1 MSWRSIYNEKLVS
14 LEEAA
19 LKVESNDRV
28 FFPPCSAAPIQLME
42 TLADNYKNLENVD
55 LFSALALH
63 PFKFLQS
70 PEYIGHLNYSTV
82 FYGPY
87 ERAFYKAGNVNIKVA
102 HLSEFDKCMVDFDPT
117 VLMADVSLPDEEGY
131 MYFGPMGVS
140 SAHIAAEIA
149 DTVIVQVNAH
159 QPKVAGTKHRIHVS
173 DVTWICEHDHVLPE
187 LPSTQP
193 SEVDQK
199 IADLLIPHIEDGS
212 CLQIGIGG
220 LSNAIGFGLESK
232 KDLSVHTE
240 MFTDSMVYLA
250 KKGVLSGK
258 KVSGFGLGSKELYEY
273 VGEGHVELSP
283 IYEVNQPKAIAENDN
298 FISINACLMTDLT
311 GQVCSESIGFDQYS
325 TTGGQVD
332 YVRGASMSKG
342 GKSFICLA
350 STNTDKV
357 GNVNS
362 TIVTALPKGQVVT
375 TARSDVMYIVTEYGI
390 ANLQNKSISERV
402 EALLEIAHPDFREKL
417 RAEAVEVGL
426 LVK

>member
-1 MSWRSIYNEKLVS
+1 MSWKSIYNEKLVS
-14 LEEAA
+14 LEEAV
-19 LKVESNDRV
+19 LKVKSNDRI
-28 FFPPCSAAPIQLME
+28 FFPPCSGAPIQMME
-42 TLADNYKNLENVD
+42 ALADNYESLENVD

-87 ERAFYKAGNVNIKVA
+87 ERAFYKAGNVNIKIS
-102 HLSEFDKCMVDFDPT
+102 HLSNFDKCMQDFDPT

-131 MYFGPMGVS
+131 MYYGAMGVS

-149 DTVIVQVNAH
+149 DTVIVQVNKH
-159 QPKVAGTKHRIHVS
+159 QPKVAGVKHRIHVS
-173 DVTWICEHDHVLPE
+173 DVTWICECDHELPE
-187 LPSTQP
+187 FPNPEP

-199 IADLLIPHIEDGS
+199 IAEYLIPLIDDGS

-220 LSNAIGFGLESK
+220 LANAIGYGLGSK
-232 KDLSVHTE
+232 KNLSVHTE
-240 MFTDSMVYLA
+240 MFSDSMVQLA
-250 KKGVLSGK
+250 KQGVLSGR
-258 KVSGFGLGSKELYEY
+258 KVAGFALGGKELYEY
-273 VGEGHVELSP
+273 VGEGHVELAP
-283 IYEVNQPKAIAENDN
+283 IYEVNQPAAIAANDN

-311 GQVCSESIGFDQYS
+311 GQVCAESIGFDQYS

-332 YVRGASMSKG
+332 FVRGATMSKG
-342 GKSFICLA
+342 GKSFTCLA
-350 STNTDKV
+350 STNTDKA

-362 TIVTALPKGQVVT
+362 TIVTVLPKGQAVT
-375 TARSDVMYIVTEYGI
+375 TVRSDVMYIVTEYGV
-390 ANLQNKSISERV
+390 ADLQNKSISERV

-417 RAEAVEVGL
+417 RAEAVEAGL